1 MADDNDIIDQHISY
15 DDQNFNFD
23 MDKMY
28 NDFIKEIDSIRSY
41 NIYDENTASK
51 FLQNIHSE
59 KNSNQVVNINV
70 ENSLQESRIHAF
82 YRLIGL
88 PVISS
93 DFLAY
98 SPGHD
103 VIPGAKK
110 ISKDNKIEIANKPLA
125 KFDELTLLRERY
137 YSGIMKV
144 FSQSTSV
151 NSGAIVVSS
160 GGNGSQ
166 GSPNIRKFISAFD
179 KSEDAF
185 DMEGDNQSYEIN
197 LTTFVGDA
205 LISIN
210 NFQDQAGNIANISSK
225 RSHFIKPM
233 IVNGKMDFMTIP
245 STRRICVPFVFEKN
259 NTIIDANH
267 NAKRPV
273 IEKLIRDRVNV
284 INKGNSS
291 YINSAIDYVKNISS
305 IKDEEVVKKM
315 STSEFSFFE
324 KIHFE
329 KYIKMIEQMMERLVE
344 ATNIIKRAQSEYY
357 WLPQPNVSGPEK
369 GSSVRPIAFPMTLE
383 ADNLFTSLDKK
394 ILMMTAKNIANKYNL
409 QIVPDQKVDPT
420 DFALGDGIAMFDV
433 GASEAFGDASQDT
446 LENLISKR
454 SEMLSK
460 ANQAAQTIE
469 IILGEFGGLGICD
482 MIAIMAALH
491 IMPINNLVGLIDKDA
506 RERMDTIL
514 NTKGTISN
522 ISSEYDAVKV
532 LSSHVKDFYNLMDK
546 IYVDKLNNNDNLND

>member
-210 NFQDQAGNIANISSK
+210 NFQDQVGNIANISSK